1 MFHLEWKRRG
11 GAASATGKSV
21 ASNEEWALSLI
32 SSGNC
37 FERSFL

>member
-1 MFHLEWKRRG
+1 VFHLEWKWRG
-11 GAASATGKSV
+11 GAVSATGEFV
-21 ASNEEWALSLI
+21 ASGEKWSLSFI